1 MTDVDAPLRGRRPGG
16 QPKGD
21 RKKIALSLRLSPALH
36 RRLLA
41 MAEENGR
48 SVTAQSELLLDQ
60 AINGQASM
68 EELTKR
74 NQQALQ
80 ALMNEVARRE
90 EVLMRAWVK
99 LDDKV
104 TSLQA
109 KLRRSRA
116 QR

>member
-1 MTDVDAPLRGRRPGG
+1 
-16 QPKGD
+16 
-21 RKKIALSLRLSPALH
+21 
-36 RRLLA
+36 
-41 MAEENGR
+41 
-48 SVTAQSELLLDQ
+48 
-60 AINGQASM
+60 M

-90 EVLMRAWVK
+90 EVLMQAWVK

-104 TSLQA
+104 TSMQA